1 MTAYN
6 TRIAPSPS
14 GYYHLGTARTAY
26 FNWLAA
32 RASGGKFI
40 LRIDDTNTA
49 KSQDQFV
56 DIIYQAMDYLRLDF
70 DLTFKQ
76 SDRLARY
83 NQVVDQLL
91 AAGKAY
97 RADGAV
103 FLRHDLDQHSFQDR
117 ALGTIKVTKLDL
129 DFIKDMVLVKSD
141 GMPTYHFAN
150 VVDDIDHD
158 VNLVIRG
165 NDHTNNTLKQVALYE
180 AIGGVVPQ
188 YAHIG
193 LLCDMKTGKKLSK
206 SDGAKSL
213 LDYQADGID
222 PDAMCNFL
230 LRMGW
235 GPKVDDKSTAV
246 LPRDRAMAIFLD
258 GGNLRGAHS
267 KVDFAMLASFD
278 KKYKAGKR
286 AVAPAAV

>member
-1 MTAYN
+1 MPYN

-14 GYYHLGTARTAY
+14 GFFHLGTARTAY

-49 KSQDQFV
+49 KSQDQYI
-56 DIIYQAMDYLRLDF
+56 DLIYKAMDYLQLDF

-83 NQVVDQLL
+83 NQVVDTLISQDR
-91 AAGKAY
+91 AY
-97 RADGAV
+97 RKDGAV
-103 FLRHDLDQHSFQDR
+103 FLRHVLVQQSFVDK
-117 ALGTIKVTKLDL
+117 ALGVIKVSKIDL
-129 DFIKDMVLVKSD
+129 DFIQDMVLMKSD

-150 VVDDIDHD
+150 VVDDIDTD
-158 VNLVIRG
+158 INFVIRG

-180 AIGGVVPQ
+180 AIGGVLPQ

-193 LLCDMKTGKKLSK
+193 LLCDLTTGKKLSK

-213 LDYQADGID
+213 MDFQADGID
-222 PDAMCNFL
+222 SDAMCNFL

-235 GPKVDDKSTAV
+235 GPKQDDKSMAMI
-246 LPRDRAMAIFLD
+246 PRDRALALFLD
-258 GGNLRGAHS
+258 SGNLRGAHS
-267 KVDFAMLASFD
+267 KVDFAMLTSFD
-278 KKYKAGKR
+278 KKYKRLA
-286 AVAPAAV
+286 AQPAAAAA

>member
-1 MTAYN
+1 MFN

-14 GYYHLGTARTAY
+14 GYFHLGTARTAY

-32 RASGGKFI
+32 RSTSGKFL
-40 LRIDDTNTA
+40 LRIDDTNTS
-49 KSQDQFV
+49 KSHDQFV
-56 DIIYQAMDYLRLDF
+56 TLIYDAMAYLNLDF

-76 SDRLARY
+76 SDRLPRY
-83 NQVVDQLL
+83 NQVIDDLI

-97 RADGAV
+97 RKDGAV
-103 FLRHDLDQHSFQDR
+103 FLRHDLQQQSFVDMAMGR
-117 ALGTIKVTKLDL
+117 IGVTKIDQ
-129 DFIKDMVLVKSD
+129 DFIANMVLMKSD

-150 VVDDIDHD
+150 VVDDIDYD
-158 VNLVIRG
+158 INLVIRG

-193 LLCDMKTGKKLSK
+193 LLCDLKTGKKLSK

-213 LDYQADGID
+213 LDFQADGID
-222 PDAMCNFL
+222 SDAMCNFL
-230 LRMGW
+230 LRLGW
-235 GPKVDDKSTAV
+235 GPKVDDKSTAL
-246 LPRDRAMAIFLD
+246 LPRDKALDLFLA

-267 KVDFAMLASFD
+267 KVDFTKLDSFNR
-278 KKYKAGKR
+278 KYQAIKR
-286 AVAPAAV
+286 VAA